1 MFPDVWRGARF
12 PPATAAPPASTQTA
26 LRESQ
31 QQITGWELPLVAH
44 WTVVTVSSCCKWPK
58 ESWRPEQTQR
68 GVLSTFTWALRSRG
82 FKAVRA
88 PWQMGGPGVGFGLHF
103 TVKLWDRG
111 TQVYLKLFEGE
122 REKVGL
128 FVLDMGTITILQV
141 RTLIFKK
148 ASPCHLRAAAFP
160 SWCGGW
166 LFIRKRIHFCLV
178 APCAWRASP
187 QGFLHLLLSPENLKS
202 SRDGR
207 EQFTPWTLRCPT
219 DISVHGFH
227 TVLLFWYR

>member
-1 MFPDVWRGARF
+1 
-12 PPATAAPPASTQTA
+12 
-26 LRESQ
+26 
-31 QQITGWELPLVAH
+31 
-44 WTVVTVSSCCKWPK
+44 
-58 ESWRPEQTQR
+58 
-68 GVLSTFTWALRSRG
+68 
-82 FKAVRA
+82 
-88 PWQMGGPGVGFGLHF
+88 MGGPGVGFGLHF
-103 TVKLWDRG
+103 TVKLSDRG

-178 APCAWRASP
+178 APCA
-187 QGFLHLLLSPENLKS
+187 
-202 SRDGR
+202 
-207 EQFTPWTLRCPT
+207 
-219 DISVHGFH
+219 
-227 TVLLFWYR
+227 